1 MNKKTR
7 KKSAANKYPSPK
19 GIVEVPSDLASLRAA
34 IARLTEVGLSAADR
48 LVVLQAVQAASF
60 SCLEF
65 DRSRPEYLAAL
76 RQLATD
82 PDEDLRKRALGILA
96 RENDKFAQK
105 LLLDGLR
112 DPEKAAVPPE
122 KALQL
127 LGYNAHAGA
136 YPVAREVVKNP
147 PSAAAKREAIRLL
160 ASDPQSVKL
169 IEDVLSD
176 KNESVDVRR
185 LSADALH
192 ALHPERFQRWAAKAV
207 GDKNEDE
214 EMVATSLTALQEFG
228 DAKSISSNQDLRKN
242 VAKLRTK
249 APAKVKQLASKLTKK
264 YGL

>member
-1 MNKKTR
+1 MSKKTKKKPAAR
-7 KKSAANKYPSPK
+7 KTTSPK
-19 GIVEVPSDLASLRAA
+19 GVVEVPSDLASLRAA
-34 IARLTEVGLSAADR
+34 INRLTDVDLSAADR

-60 SCLEF
+60 SCLDF
-65 DRSRPEYLAAL
+65 DTARPEYLAAL

-82 PDEDLRKRALGILA
+82 RDENLRKRALGILA

-112 DPEKAAVPPE
+112 DPAKAAVPPE

-127 LGYNAHAGA
+127 LSYNAHAGA

-147 PSAAAKREAIRLL
+147 PNPAAKREAIRLL
-160 ASDPQSVKL
+160 SSDPQSAKV
-169 IEDVLSD
+169 IEDVLAD

-185 LSADALH
+185 LSAEALH
-192 ALHPERFQRWAAKAV
+192 ALQPERFQRWAAKAV

-214 EMVATSLTALQEFG
+214 EMVATSLTALHQFG
-228 DAKSISSNQDLRKN
+228 DAEAISGNQDLRKS

-249 APAKVKQLASKLTKK
+249 APGKVKQLASKLTRK